1 MTTAHQPPLHQP
13 ASSLRERKKLRTRQ
27 TLADT
32 AVALFAERGF
42 DSTPL
47 DVLLERVE
55 VSRRTFF
62 RNYRSK
68 EDVALTAVKELWS
81 TFLGVLDE
89 REQSGRLVD
98 VFRDTMLATLDRMG
112 STWHPRFAATL
123 RLIEESPSLN
133 GYSLRHCHEIQ
144 SEIKE
149 RLGTPDTLELRLAL
163 EFCVAA
169 WRCAYD
175 QWLPDCD
182 PAQLPRCVRAA
193 FNAMNDGLS
202 AEI

>member
-1 MTTAHQPPLHQP
+1 MTTAHQPPPHQP
-13 ASSLRERKKLRTRQ
+13 ASLRERKKLRTRQ

-68 EDVALTAVKELWS
+68 EDVALTAFKELWS
-81 TFLGVLDE
+81 TFLGALDE

-133 GYSLRHCHEIQ
+133 GYSLRHCDEIQ
-144 SEIKE
+144 SEIKQ

-182 PAQLPRCVRAA
+182 PAQLPRCVRGA